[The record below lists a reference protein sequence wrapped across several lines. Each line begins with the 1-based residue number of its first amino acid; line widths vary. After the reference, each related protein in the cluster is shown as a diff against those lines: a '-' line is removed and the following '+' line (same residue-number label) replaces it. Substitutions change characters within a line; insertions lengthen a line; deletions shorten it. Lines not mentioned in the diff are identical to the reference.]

1 MIARLVLLSFLTAFH
16 CTAGELI
23 RQVQKV
29 NGQSLTYDFALTGDS
44 GQIVSKPIPST
55 DATFYLYTQVT
66 SGSTTTLRL
75 LDQKTVGTYLPAAKV
90 KILSKDPA
98 VPARTRIDESYG
110 VEIEISGMSIA
121 PEAPAYAKQLQVR
134 RGYALYDPETR
145 TTTPTT
151 AKGEYLNTFEFKSN
165 GKFEASAFPWLPW
178 TPAEETHQAMGEEY
192 FKVLTY
198 PDASTP
204 QSVLASASIKIWPLA
219 EVTITGIEEG
229 KTYVA
234 PPTGEIS
241 LKNLYPKS
249 TTYAQIYKG
258 PQKDGTLGT
267 IFSGDTVLAY
277 NTTEPQNAKIPISQ
291 LGNFIDEDGEYT
303 VEILTL
309 TPFGENGAPEIIGE
323 VTFKVDE
330 TLNINGGVT
339 TFE

>member
-1 MIARLVLLSFLTAFH
+1 MIARLLSLTILATLS
-16 CTAGELI
+16 CPAAELI
-23 RQVQKV
+23 RQVQTV
-29 NGQSLTYDFALTGDS
+29 NGQTLTYDFSLSGDS

-55 DATFYLYTQVT
+55 SATFYLYTQVT
-66 SGSTTTLRL
+66 SGSSTTLKL
-75 LDQKTVGTYLPAAKV
+75 LDQKAVGTYLPAAKV

-134 RGYALYDPETR
+134 RGFALYDPETR
-145 TTTPTT
+145 TTTPST
-151 AKGEYLNTFEFKSN
+151 ATGEYLNTFEFKAN
-165 GKFEASAFPWLPW
+165 GKFEAAAFPWLPW
-178 TPAEETHQAMGEEY
+178 TPVEETHQAMGEEY

-204 QSVLASASIKIWPLA
+204 QSVLASATIKIWPLA
-219 EVTITGIEEG
+219 EVTITGIEQG

-258 PQKDGTLGT
+258 PQKDGTQGT
-267 IFSGDTVLAY
+267 VFSTDTVLAY
-277 NTTEPQNAKIPISQ
+277 NTTEPQNAKIPLTQ
-291 LGNFIDEDGEYT
+291 LGTFIEEDGEYT
-303 VEILTL
+303 VEILTQ
-309 TPFGENGAPEIIGE
+309 TPFGENGAPEIIGH
-323 VTFKVDE
+323 VTFKVDA